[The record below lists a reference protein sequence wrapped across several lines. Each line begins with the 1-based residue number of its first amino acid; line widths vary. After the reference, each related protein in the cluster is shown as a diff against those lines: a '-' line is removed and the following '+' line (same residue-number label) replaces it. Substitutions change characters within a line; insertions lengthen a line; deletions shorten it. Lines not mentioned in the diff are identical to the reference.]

1 MKDFDDE
8 IDALLQDRRITPVTD
23 NGFTDRLMN
32 RLPHRRVPRRWAV
45 PTLSSI
51 GFLLAAPALLDTRL
65 LSALSELVSS
75 SNPFVLPVIAGVF
88 AWTACLWALIGERA
102 SAT

>member
-32 RLPHRRVPRRWAV
+32 RLPHRRAPRRWAV
-45 PTLSSI
+45 PTLTSI
-51 GFLLAAPALLDTRL
+51 GFLFAAPTLLDTGL
-65 LSALSELVSS
+65 WSDLSELMSS
-75 SNPFVLPVIAGVF
+75 NNPFVLPVIAGVCV
-88 AWTACLWALIGERA
+88 WTACLWALIGERD